1 MNNLFYCNFERFV
14 LIYAWVMELKLTKQ
28 EEAAFRAAGEPRRA
42 PDYTDAL
49 LRLRRTLAPEQ
60 DALLLQLLDDF
71 AGLVRYERRWY
82 FRKEYHAA
90 KKETL

>member
-1 MNNLFYCNFERFV
+1 MSLKSEP
-14 LIYAWVMELKLTKQ
+14 EKKGSTLKLTKQ